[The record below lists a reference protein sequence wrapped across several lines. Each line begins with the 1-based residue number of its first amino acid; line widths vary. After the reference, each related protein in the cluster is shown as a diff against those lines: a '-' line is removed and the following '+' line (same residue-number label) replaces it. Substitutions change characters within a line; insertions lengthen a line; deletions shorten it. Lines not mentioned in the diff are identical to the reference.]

1 MKLFAHHFPYLP
13 ERLIRLEDLAYNLW
27 FSWHSDAVA
36 LFKELDLQLWEKVGR
51 NPVRMLH
58 ESDALRLEEV
68 SKENAYLEKY
78 DHVIR
83 ALDEYMKDETT
94 WFHQN
99 YNGGLQGPIA
109 YFSMEFGIHESLPV
123 YSGGLGILAGD
134 HLKSAS
140 DLGIPLVGLGLLY
153 RESYFTQ
160 QISVIGHQ
168 QASYNYNNFSNLPIR
183 LVVDEQGDSLI
194 IRLKTDGR
202 EIAAK
207 LWQAQIGRVPL
218 YLLDTDFPENPPE
231 DRKITERL
239 YIGDR
244 DTRLLQEILLG
255 IGGVRALEANKIAP
269 SVWHL
274 NEGHCSFLTIERMRR
289 LVEEGK
295 TCTEAGLE
303 VKSNT
308 VFTTHTP
315 VAAGNEVFETWR
327 IEPLFK
333 PCWEKMGIKR
343 NDFMRLA
350 QAERNPDPNGFNM
363 TILSLRFSRH
373 ANAVSQLHGVVS
385 RQMWQDMYPDK
396 PVEEVPIHAIT
407 NGVHTRTWMGSPIKN
422 LLDEY
427 LGEDWRHH
435 IADKNY
441 WKKLETIPH
450 EALWKTHLGLKQAL
464 FDEVR
469 SRLWN
474 QRVRNGESQEA
485 LEETKSILN
494 PDYLTIGFARRFAPY
509 KRGTLLLRDRDR
521 LRRIITSSDRPVQIL
536 FAGKAHPSNQPGKT
550 LVQEIYRESRNPEF
564 QNRIVFVENYDI
576 TLARHLVTGVDVW
589 LNTPRR
595 PMEASGTS
603 GMKVAING
611 GINLSILDGWWREA
625 YDEENGWAI
634 GEDREYYNE
643 WEQDEA
649 DSQSLYN
656 LLEHAI
662 VPLYYDRNIEGIPEG
677 WVRRM
682 KASMRTVI
690 PVFNTH
696 RMLSE
701 YVKYLYLPEEE

>member
-1 MKLFAHHFPYLP
+1 MKLHEHHFPYLP

-58 ESDALRLEEV
+58 ESDSSRLEEV
-68 SKENAYLEKY
+68 ANDEEYLKNY
-78 DHVIR
+78 DSVIN
-83 ALDEYMKDETT
+83 ALDAYMNDQNTWFQQNYKDE
-94 WFHQN
+94 
-99 YNGGLQGPIA
+99 LDGPVA

-140 DLGIPLVGLGLLY
+140 DLGIPLVGIGLLY

-160 QISVIGHQ
+160 QISVSGHQ
-168 QASYNYNNFSNLPIR
+168 QSSYSYNNFSNLPIR

-194 IRLKTDGR
+194 VRLKTDGR

-218 YLLDTDFPENPPE
+218 FLLDTDFPENPSE

-255 IGGVRALEANKIAP
+255 IGGVRALEANKIKP

-274 NEGHCSFLTIERMRR
+274 NEGHCSFMTIERMRK
-289 LVEEGK
+289 LVADGK
-295 TCTEAGLE
+295 TCEEAGKE

-327 IEPLFK
+327 VEPLFK
-333 PCWEKMGIKR
+333 PCWEKLGLGR
-343 NDFMRLA
+343 DDFMKMA
-350 QAERNPDPNGFNM
+350 QAERNPDQNGFNM
-363 TILSLRFSRH
+363 TILSLRYSRN

-385 RQMWQDMYPDK
+385 RNMWQDMFPDK
-396 PVEEVPIHAIT
+396 AVEDVPISAIT
-407 NGVHTRTWMGSPIKN
+407 NGVHTRTWMGTPIKN
-422 LLDEY
+422 MLDEY
-427 LGEDWRHH
+427 LGAEWRYHQ
-435 IADKNY
+435 AEYDYWDKIND
-441 WKKLETIPH
+441 IPSK
-450 EALWKTHLGLKQAL
+450 ALWNTHQELKQAL

-469 SRLWN
+469 CRLWY
-474 QRVRNGESQEA
+474 QRDRNGESQEA
-485 LEETKSILN
+485 LKETKSILD

-521 LRRIITSSDRPVQIL
+521 LRQIITNADRPVQIL
-536 FAGKAHPSNQPGKT
+536 LAGKAHPSNQPGKA
-550 LVQEIYRESRNPEF
+550 LIQEVYRESRNPEF

-595 PMEASGTS
+595 PLEASGTS
-603 GMKVAING
+603 GMKVALNG

-625 YDEENGWAI
+625 YNEENGWAI
-634 GEDREYYNE
+634 GEDRDYYNE

-649 DSQSLYN
+649 DSQSLYH
-656 LLEHAI
+656 LLENSI
-662 VPLYYDRNIEGIPEG
+662 IPLYYDRDKNGVPEG
-677 WVRRM
+677 WVKRM

-701 YVKYLYLPEEE
+701 YVKTLYIPEE